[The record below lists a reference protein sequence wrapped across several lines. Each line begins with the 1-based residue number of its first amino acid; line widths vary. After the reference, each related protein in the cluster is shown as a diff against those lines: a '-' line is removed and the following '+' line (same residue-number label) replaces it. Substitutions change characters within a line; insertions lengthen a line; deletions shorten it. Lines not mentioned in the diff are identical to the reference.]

1 MTKGRNMYGV
11 KLVELAPYELSVFR
25 TLVSSNKVHS
35 IHLVYHFENYMADMV
50 LKEAWPAR
58 IPLEDRVDHFLAYM
72 KKADHNDNAG
82 CKHC

>member
-1 MTKGRNMYGV
+1 
-11 KLVELAPYELSVFR
+11 
-25 TLVSSNKVHS
+25 
-35 IHLVYHFENYMADMV
+35 MADMV